1 MNHTLKDAAP
11 FVQHAVRKLAALWN
25 STTYNNSGMRATF
38 RRWNPG
44 DPPSLEMQRY
54 VWELV
59 FQDNENLLAA
69 WSPGEVVSDDLAGL
83 VERTAIIVALRAAS
97 GEPEVPTRDDGSGE
111 AASAA
116 TGEPAETETGDGTR
130 KKRNRTLG
138 HALHDAELSDLRMM
152 RLLKTPHELRLRDL
166 HRAMR
171 YLARKHARLDW
182 SLEETQ
188 RFLHF
193 LFGTEGQAEL
203 SIDRWAQDFLSAR
216 AKSLSTEAPA
226 ESVTA

>member
-1 MNHTLKDAAP
+1 MNYTLKEAVP

-59 FQDNENLLAA
+59 FQDNEKLLAA
-69 WSPGEVVSDDLAGL
+69 WSPGETVSDDLAGL

-97 GEPEVPTRDDGSGE
+97 GEPDAPATNEGDGE
-111 AASAA
+111 TASA
-116 TGEPAETETGDGTR
+116 TTVEPAKAQAKEGTG
-130 KKRNRTLG
+130 KKRDRTLG

-152 RLLKTPHELRLRDL
+152 RLLKTPHELRLREL
-166 HRAMR
+166 HRGMR
-171 YLARKHARLDW
+171 YLARKRARLDW
-182 SLEETQ
+182 SFEETQ

-193 LFGTEGQAEL
+193 LFGTEEQVEW
-203 SIDRWAQDFLSAR
+203 SVDRWAQDFLAAR
-216 AKSLSTEAPA
+216 AKSMLPEAPA
-226 ESVTA
+226 EPVTA